1 MLMLNLVVALLMA
14 AEKNQ
19 SESQEQM
26 LRLTFKAE
34 SRRSFLLQR
43 ADEAG
48 LSSTTP
54 HSSRSFLF

>member
-14 AEKNQ
+14 AERHQ

-26 LRLTFKAE
+26 LRLTFKVE
-34 SRRSFLLQR
+34 RGRSFLLQR
-43 ADEAG
+43 PDEAG

-54 HSSRSFLF
+54 HSSGSFLF